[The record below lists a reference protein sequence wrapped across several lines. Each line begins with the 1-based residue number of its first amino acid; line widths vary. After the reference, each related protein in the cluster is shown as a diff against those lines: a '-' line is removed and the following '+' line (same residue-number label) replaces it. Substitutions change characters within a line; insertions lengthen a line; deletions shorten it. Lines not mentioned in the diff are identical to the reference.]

1 MFNSITLCFI
11 SFLGGGMIGM
21 GTVLFVQGAFYN
33 ENKIEEKRNQ
43 SQINEIMTWIILTI
57 WLKNQIYHENLTFEC
72 V

>member
-21 GTVLFVQGAFYN
+21 GTVLFVQGAGAFYN

-43 SQINEIMTWIILTI
+43 SQINE
-57 WLKNQIYHENLTFEC
+57 
-72 V
+72 

>member
-1 MFNSITLCFI
+1 MKMFNSTTLCFI

-43 SQINEIMTWIILTI
+43 SQINE
-57 WLKNQIYHENLTFEC
+57 
-72 V
+72 

>member
-1 MFNSITLCFI
+1 MKILNSITLCFF

-43 SQINEIMTWIILTI
+43 SQINE
-57 WLKNQIYHENLTFEC
+57 
-72 V
+72 

>member
-21 GTVLFVQGAFYN
+21 GTVLFVHFYN

-43 SQINEIMTWIILTI
+43 SQINE
-57 WLKNQIYHENLTFEC
+57 
-72 V
+72 

>member
-1 MFNSITLCFI
+1 MSTVVTSNIFWGQKTSITLCFI

-43 SQINEIMTWIILTI
+43 SQINE
-57 WLKNQIYHENLTFEC
+57 
-72 V
+72 